1 MNNIQELNS
10 TNKIL
15 LTKLKSLEYKV
26 KRKDLQI
33 SKLNDKINKSISS
46 GKHKKE
52 LNLELAKLK
61 KHEKDLH
68 ILEELLDK
76 KNSSIDIK
84 SKKLEL
90 KIKESIKRTKIL
102 DKVIKRYTD
111 EKIGFE
117 REKSTISSEKVQM
130 TSLLK
135 SLSKK
140 ESKIKNLEK
149 QIQSKLNLIKQKEEK
164 VKRINEK
171 LRSKENDFT
180 KIKEKLAHSQFVLDN
195 KEINFTESKN
205 KFRNDKIKLDDRHAK
220 ILNEDLELSKKIQD
234 HITIKH
240 KISQRLEDVTDKEK
254 SLKTRRKRLDL
265 LEDSLKRREIIF
277 LDDKHKLQDNFKEL
291 DNKQKELDSFD
302 LS

>member
-117 REKSTISSEKVQM
+117 REKE
-130 TSLLK
+130 
-135 SLSKK
+135 
-140 ESKIKNLEK
+140 
-149 QIQSKLNLIKQKEEK
+149 
-164 VKRINEK
+164 
-171 LRSKENDFT
+171 
-180 KIKEKLAHSQFVLDN
+180 
-195 KEINFTESKN
+195 
-205 KFRNDKIKLDDRHAK
+205 
-220 ILNEDLELSKKIQD
+220 
-234 HITIKH
+234 
-240 KISQRLEDVTDKEK
+240 
-254 SLKTRRKRLDL
+254 KTRG
-265 LEDSLKRREIIF
+265 
-277 LDDKHKLQDNFKEL
+277 
-291 DNKQKELDSFD
+291 
-302 LS
+302 

>member
-84 SKKLEL
+84 
-90 KIKESIKRTKIL
+90 
-102 DKVIKRYTD
+102 
-111 EKIGFE
+111 
-117 REKSTISSEKVQM
+117 
-130 TSLLK
+130 
-135 SLSKK
+135 
-140 ESKIKNLEK
+140 
-149 QIQSKLNLIKQKEEK
+149 
-164 VKRINEK
+164 
-171 LRSKENDFT
+171 
-180 KIKEKLAHSQFVLDN
+180 
-195 KEINFTESKN
+195 
-205 KFRNDKIKLDDRHAK
+205 
-220 ILNEDLELSKKIQD
+220 
-234 HITIKH
+234 
-240 KISQRLEDVTDKEK
+240 
-254 SLKTRRKRLDL
+254 
-265 LEDSLKRREIIF
+265 
-277 LDDKHKLQDNFKEL
+277 
-291 DNKQKELDSFD
+291 
-302 LS
+302 